1 MTTQT
6 HEGCRIEYFTD
17 AVILSGPGQA
27 IRRQAQQILT
37 RFSNSGRPYRIS
49 EAHKEFLVLRADR

>member
-6 HEGCRIEYFTD
+6 QAGCRIEYFTD
-17 AVILSGPGQA
+17 AVILSGPCEA
-27 IRRQAQQILT
+27 IRQQARQILS

-49 EAHKEFLVLRADR
+49 EAHREFLVLRADK